1 MAMVLFA
8 ATRIAE
14 PFLTWNEWL
23 PTSLFHAVVR
33 FVEWSGVS
41 LTAAA
46 DPARWAEASA
56 SNALS
61 LLLVVSVTA
70 FYSTTGGLRAVVDTD
85 VVQFAIAM
93 IATLVYAVVLVQ
105 HVGGLDAIPER
116 LRSLYGGDWATQALA
131 FTPTRA
137 RDAGW
142 VVLGTIA
149 IQWFAQMNADGTGYL
164 AQRTMACRSDRDAR
178 QAAVVFT
185 VAQVLLRSLLWI
197 PIGLA
202 LLVLVPM
209 EQGVAS
215 PAALSAAREATFV
228 EGVAV
233 HLPVGAL
240 GLMLAG
246 MLAALASTLDTH
258 LNWGASYWAND
269 IYRRILCQ
277 GMLRRE
283 PSGRSLVWVAR
294 ASNLL
299 VLVVSI
305 AILTRLDSIQSAWQT
320 SLLLG
325 AGMGVPLILRW
336 LWWRSTA
343 AAELSAIVASSLL
356 APLLLH
362 EFEGEGARMLIMTAV
377 AAGRAGSLTC
387 VGPTEP
393 LSTLKAFYQRV
404 QPPGFWGPIAAACG
418 DDPRAARARLRVGLL
433 KAAASS
439 LAVFC
444 LLVAIGSWLVGSP
457 APTWFPWRGAW
468 IAGLLFLALTF
479 SACARGRLLRGSHA
493 AGHTAAGR

>member
-1 MAMVLFA
+1 
-8 ATRIAE
+8 
-14 PFLTWNEWL
+14 
-23 PTSLFHAVVR
+23 
-33 FVEWSGVS
+33 
-41 LTAAA
+41 
-46 DPARWAEASA
+46 
-56 SNALS
+56 
-61 LLLVVSVTA
+61 
-70 FYSTTGGLRAVVDTD
+70 
-85 VVQFAIAM
+85 
-93 IATLVYAVVLVQ
+93 
-105 HVGGLDAIPER
+105 
-116 LRSLYGGDWATQALA
+116 
-131 FTPTRA
+131 
-137 RDAGW
+137 
-142 VVLGTIA
+142 
-149 IQWFAQMNADGTGYL
+149 
-164 AQRTMACRSDRDAR
+164 
-178 QAAVVFT
+178 
-185 VAQVLLRSLLWI
+185 
-197 PIGLA
+197 
-202 LLVLVPM
+202 
-209 EQGVAS
+209 
-215 PAALSAAREATFV
+215 
-228 EGVAV
+228 
-233 HLPVGAL
+233 
-240 GLMLAG
+240 

-277 GMLRRE
+277 GLLRRE

-320 SLLLG
+320 TLLLG

-343 AAELSAIVASSLL
+343 AGELSAIVASSLL

-362 EFEGEGARMLIMTAV
+362 QVEGEGARMLIMTGVATAV
-377 AAGRAGSLTC
+377 AVGVSC
-387 VGPTEP
+387 FGPTEP

-433 KAAASS
+433 KAGASS

-468 IAGLLFLALTF
+468 IVGLLLLALTF
-479 SACARGRLLRGSHA
+479 SACARSRLVRDACA